1 MANGK
6 TIRASFATKHLGF
19 HGIKVFS
26 SLLKLDV
33 TAIEKMVSVLVAI
46 AFCLYS
52 IFCVFWFFYCCALF
66 NVYLFSFALQLQ
78 QYCHH
83 LGWPRRLHRNTGAGA
98 IGAYQVPDH
107 ENPKLFHVYITFSL
121 DLQTHLKSG
130 IIIPGIG
137 VGRNEFDVAQ
147 DVVEDVVD
155 DDSSELSDEEDDD
168 SSELSDEEDDDSSE
182 LSDEED

>member
-46 AFCLYS
+46 ARFSLFVLLVG

-66 NVYLFSFALQLQ
+66 NMYLFSFALQLQ

-98 IGAYQVPDH
+98 IGAYQVPDP

-121 DLQTHLKSG
+121 DIQTHLKSG

-137 VGRNEFDVAQ
+137 VGGVAE

-168 SSELSDEEDDDSSE
+168 SSELSDEED
-182 LSDEED
+182 

>member
-1 MANGK
+1 MISGGPA
-6 TIRASFATKHLGF
+6 
-19 HGIKVFS
+19 
-26 SLLKLDV
+26 
-33 TAIEKMVSVLVAI
+33 
-46 AFCLYS
+46 
-52 IFCVFWFFYCCALF
+52 
-66 NVYLFSFALQLQ
+66 
-78 QYCHH
+78 
-83 LGWPRRLHRNTGAGA
+83 RRLHRNTGAGA

-121 DLQTHLKSG
+121 DIQTHLKSG

-137 VGRNEFDVAQ
+137 VGGVAE